1 MSGTISAPVARACAS
16 IRVIRSG
23 PITLSSPIQFST
35 SVVMV
40 SWPPGWSPWI
50 STGASIARAA

>member
-1 MSGTISAPVARACAS
+1 MTEAS
-16 IRVIRSG
+16 PG
-23 PITLSSPIQFST
+23 QFST

-50 STGASIARAA
+50 NTGASIARDA